1 MSYLAEKIRSW
12 TFAFTFKPDSSAY
25 KFYIDATNFSL
36 KQIETTIRSFN
47 PEKKKLMLILRFVQ
61 KSASKRAKVKIFF
74 VSFYLCD
81 TSRSC
86 ARVVSINVRNYVLL
100 YPLEER

>member
-47 PEKKKLMLILRFVQ
+47 PEKKTNANFTLCTKIGFKKSESENLFCLILFMRH
-61 KSASKRAKVKIFF
+61 
-74 VSFYLCD
+74 
-81 TSRSC
+81 
-86 ARVVSINVRNYVLL
+86 
-100 YPLEER
+100 E